1 MSQRRP
7 RPIRNKGVIA
17 AARAQRAPASGP
29 RRPFQTDPWTRR
41 LVRPVLIAALATA
54 PAIGLLVLVDILA
67 PGEPWLALAWLCF
80 VVALEGAT
88 TTAWLNNADSR
99 GVDRLAYR
107 AAEVF
112 LLLVL
117 ARIVS
122 WALFGDGLPSPEEMR
137 LYLAAP
143 LSFFLT
149 GGFFT
154 TTTVALFAWYL
165 AVTTGRIFTRMDVGG
180 EEMEFYT
187 LSLSEQKAKADDR
200 PITTSRALLQDQ
212 YLRLYVT
219 VGTLMV
225 IMAALSTFEVGQ
237 FLTEPNVLQIARL
250 GLAPAMLF
258 ALLLYFLAGLWLLS
272 HARLL
277 RLNFQWL
284 ADGVGKEAGL
294 ERAWQRA
301 ALTLVLVIALL
312 AAFLP
317 IGSTLG
323 ISHILRLALDAVL
336 YVAGLLYSAI
346 GFLFAAILRLFINN
360 TAETT
365 PLPTP
370 QPMPTMAP
378 PTPPPATPPPDP
390 TFAFVVSSAFWA
402 LLIALAIGALLFFLR
417 ERGYRLELEQVRR
430 TWGTVGKQVRSLWL
444 RLRRRVRVAGYTLRQ
459 RLRSPAPPAD
469 TAPGSPTRGLR
480 RPGPLSP
487 REQIRY
493 YYLSI
498 VRRAAERGVP
508 RADSETPLE
517 YIHDL
522 KQQWPEAEA
531 ELDELTRAFVEAR
544 YSPQPIDKRAVARAK
559 EEWKRVRE
567 RLRRSARRP

>member
-1 MSQRRP
+1 MSRRRP

-17 AARAQRAPASGP
+17 AARAQRTPTPGQ
-29 RRPFQTDPWTRR
+29 RLPFQTDTWTRR

-54 PAIGLLVLVDILA
+54 PAIALLVLVNILT
-67 PGEPWLALAWLCF
+67 PGEPWLALAWLAF
-80 VVALEGAT
+80 FVALEGAYT
-88 TTAWLNNADSR
+88 TTWLNNPDSR
-99 GVDRLAYR
+99 GVDRLTYR

-137 LYLAAP
+137 VYLAAP
-143 LSFFLT
+143 VSFFLT

-154 TTTVALFAWYL
+154 TTMVILVAWYL
-165 AVTTGRIFTRMDVGG
+165 AVTLGRIFAKMDVGV
-180 EEMEFYT
+180 EEVQYYT
-187 LSLSEQKAKADDR
+187 LSAAEQQAKADDR
-200 PITTSRALLQDQ
+200 PINVSRGLLQDQ
-212 YLRLYVT
+212 YLRLWLL
-219 VGTLMV
+219 VGTFMV

-237 FLTEPNVLQIARL
+237 FLSEPDVLQIARL

-294 ERAWQRA
+294 ERSWQRG
-301 ALTLVLVIALL
+301 ALTLLLVVALV

-336 YVAGLLYSAI
+336 FVAGLIYAAI
-346 GFLFAAILRLFINN
+346 GFLFTAVLRLFIGN
-360 TAETT
+360 AEEAT
-365 PLPTP
+365 PLLTP
-370 QPMPTMAP
+370 QPAPTMPA
-378 PTPPPATPPPDP
+378 PTPTPVTPPPDP
-390 TFAFVVSSAFWA
+390 TFAFIISSAFWA
-402 LLIALAIGALLFFLR
+402 LLIALSIGALLFFLR
-417 ERGYRLELEQVRR
+417 ERGYRLEWKKAQQAMSTVGGQVRA
-430 TWGTVGKQVRSLWL
+430 LWL
-444 RLRRRVRVAGYTLRQ
+444 RLRRRARVAGRQLRQ
-459 RLRSPAPPAD
+459 RLRGPAQESIVPPDNPA
-469 TAPGSPTRGLR
+469 RGLR
-480 RPGPLSP
+480 RPRSMSP

-498 VRRAAERGVP
+498 VHRAGERGVP
-508 RADSETPLE
+508 RADNETPLE

-544 YSPQPIDKRAVARAK
+544 YTPRPIDKPAVARVK

>member
-7 RPIRNKGVIA
+7 RSIRNKGVIA
-17 AARAQRAPASGP
+17 AARAQRAPTAGP
-29 RRPFQTDPWTRR
+29 RRLFQTDPWTRR

-54 PAIGLLVLVDILA
+54 PAVALLVLVTILNPA
-67 PGEPWLALAWLCF
+67 EPWLTLAWFCF
-80 VVALEGAT
+80 FVALEGAST
-88 TTAWLNNADSR
+88 AAWLNNPASR
-99 GVDRLAYR
+99 GVDRLTYR

-112 LLLVL
+112 LLVVL

-122 WALFGDGLPSPEEMR
+122 WVLFGDGLPSPEEMR
-137 LYLAAP
+137 LYLATP

-154 TTTVALFAWYL
+154 TTMVMLVAWYL
-165 AVTTGRIFTRMDVGG
+165 AVTTGRIFAQMDVGR
-180 EEMEFYT
+180 EEMAYYT

-200 PITTSRALLQDQ
+200 PITTSRAKLQDQ
-212 YLRLYVT
+212 YMSLWVT

-225 IMAALSTFEVGQ
+225 ILAALSTFEVGQ
-237 FLTEPNVLQIARL
+237 FLTQPNVLEIARL

-277 RLNFQWL
+277 RMNFQWL

-294 ERAWQRA
+294 ERAWQRG
-301 ALTLVLVIALL
+301 ALTLLLVIALI

-323 ISHILRLALDAVL
+323 ISYILRLALNALLFVI
-336 YVAGLLYSAI
+336 GLIYAAIGYIFAAMI
-346 GFLFAAILRLFINN
+346 GFLTRN
-360 TAETT
+360 AEQS

-370 QPMPTMAP
+370 QPMPTMVPPP
-378 PTPPPATPPPDP
+378 PTTVTPPPDP
-390 TFAFVVSSAFWA
+390 AFAFVVSSAFWA
-402 LLIALAIGALLFFLR
+402 LLIALVIGALLFFLR
-417 ERGYRLELEQVRR
+417 ERGYRLEWGQARR
-430 TWGTVGKQVRSLWL
+430 AWGTFGGHVRALWL
-444 RLRRRVRVAGYTLRQ
+444 RLRRRARVAGHSLRQ
-459 RLRSPAPPAD
+459 RLRGPEQPASGQPNNPA
-469 TAPGSPTRGLR
+469 SGLR
-480 RPGPLSP
+480 RPRPMSP

-493 YYLSI
+493 YYLST
-498 VRRAAERGVP
+498 VRRAGERGVP

-517 YIHDL
+517 YVHDL
-522 KQQWPEAEA
+522 KQQWPEAET
-531 ELDELTRAFVEAR
+531 ELDELTQAFVEAR
-544 YSPQPIDKRAVARAK
+544 YSPQPIDKPAVARVK

>member
-1 MSQRRP
+1 MSRRRP

-17 AARAQRAPASGP
+17 AARAQRTPTPGP
-29 RRPFQTDPWTRR
+29 RRPFETDLWTRR

-54 PAIGLLVLVDILA
+54 PAIALLVLVTILN
-67 PGEPWLALAWLCF
+67 PGEPWLTLAWFCF
-80 VVALEGAT
+80 FVALEGAST
-88 TTAWLNNADSR
+88 AAWLNNPDSR
-99 GVDRLAYR
+99 GVDRFAYR

-112 LLLVL
+112 LLIVL

-122 WALFGDGLPSPEEMR
+122 WLLFGDGLPSPDEMR
-137 LYLAAP
+137 VYLAAP

-154 TTTVALFAWYL
+154 TAAVALIAWYL
-165 AVTTGRIFTRMDVGG
+165 AVTAGRIFSQMDAGH
-180 EEMEFYT
+180 EEVAYYT
-187 LSLSEQKAKADDR
+187 LSLSEQKAKVDDR
-200 PITTSRALLQDQ
+200 PITTSRGLLQDQ
-212 YLRLYVT
+212 YLRLWLT

-225 IMAALSTFEVGQ
+225 IMAALSTFQVGQ
-237 FLTEPNVLQIARL
+237 FLTESDVLEIARL

-284 ADGVGKEAGL
+284 ADGVGKDAEL
-294 ERAWQRA
+294 ERTWQRA
-301 ALTLVLVIALL
+301 ALTLLLAIALV

-323 ISHILRLALDAVL
+323 ISHILRLALNAVL
-336 YVAGLLYSAI
+336 YVAGLIYAVI
-346 GFLFAAILRLFINN
+346 GFLFAALLGPFLGSAEEMP
-360 TAETT
+360 TATPQ
-365 PLPTP
+365 PLPTLIP
-370 QPMPTMAP
+370 PPVAAT
-378 PTPPPATPPPDP
+378 PTPTPNP

-402 LLIALAIGALLFFLR
+402 LLIALIIGALLFFLR

-430 TWGTVGKQVRSLWL
+430 TWRTVGQQVRGLWL
-444 RLRRRVRVAGYTLRQ
+444 RLRRRVRVAGITLRQ
-459 RLRSPAPPAD
+459 RLRSPAPPAGD
-469 TAPGSPTRGLR
+469 APAGPARGLR

-493 YYLSI
+493 YYLST
-498 VRRAAERGVP
+498 VRRAGERGVP

-517 YIHDL
+517 YVHDL
-522 KQQWPEAEA
+522 KQEWPEAES
-531 ELDELTRAFVEAR
+531 ELDELTQAFVEAR
-544 YSPQPIDKRAVARAK
+544 YSPQPIDKPAVARVK